1 MGCGMSG
8 RPAAF
13 LDRDGVLN
21 EDRGYVH
28 RWEDFAFLPGVID
41 ALRRLQ
47 QKGYLLVVI
56 TNQSAVAR
64 GLCAEADVLALHERM
79 RAFLHG
85 QGIELAGIYYCPHHP
100 QGSVAR
106 YTRACACRKPEP
118 GMILR
123 AAQEHGIDL
132 ARSLLVGD
140 KLSDLEAG
148 RAAGIPSLYLV
159 VLPGQE
165 KDLTAFPG
173 AEQVS
178 SLEEVVE
185 RLSKPQNRMPG
196 S

>member
-1 MGCGMSG
+1 MKPSMNGK
-8 RPAAF
+8 PAVF
-13 LDRDGVLN
+13 LDRDGVIN

-28 RWEDFAFLPGVID
+28 RWEDFSFLPGAIE

-64 GLCAEADVLALHERM
+64 GLCTEADVLALHERM
-79 RAFLHG
+79 RAFLRE
-85 QGIELAGIYYCPHHP
+85 QGIELTGIYYCPHHP
-100 QGSVAR
+100 QGSVSDYAI
-106 YTRACACRKPEP
+106 ACSCRKPEP

-132 ARSLLVGD
+132 SRSLLVGD

-159 VLPGQE
+159 VPPGQD
-165 KDLTAFPG
+165 KDL
-173 AEQVS
+173 S
-178 SLEEVVE
+178 SLPEAQRVSGLSEVVE
-185 RLSKPQNRMPG
+185 RMPTLKNG
-196 S
+196 MPNS

>member
-1 MGCGMSG
+1 MNGK
-8 RPAAF
+8 PAVF

-28 RWEDFAFLPGVID
+28 RWEDFSFLPGAID
-41 ALRRLQ
+41 ALRQLQ

-64 GLCAEADVLALHERM
+64 GLCTEADVLALHERM
-79 RAFLHG
+79 RAFLRER
-85 QGIELAGIYYCPHHP
+85 GIELAGIYHCPHHP
-100 QGSVAR
+100 QGSVSDYAI
-106 YTRACACRKPEP
+106 ACACRKPEP

-123 AAQEHGIDL
+123 AAQAHGIDL
-132 ARSLLVGD
+132 SRSLLVGD

-159 VLPGQE
+159 VPPGQE
-165 KDLTAFPG
+165 KDLSSFPE
-173 AEQVS
+173 AQRVS
-178 SLEEVVE
+178 GLSEVVE
-185 RLSKPQNRMPG
+185 RMTTLKNGMPN

>member
-1 MGCGMSG
+1 MNGK
-8 RPAAF
+8 PAVF

-28 RWEDFAFLPGVID
+28 RWEDFSFLPGAID
-41 ALRRLQ
+41 ALRQLQ
-47 QKGYLLVVI
+47 QQGYLLVVI

-64 GLCAEADVLALHERM
+64 GLCSEADVLALHERM
-79 RAFLHG
+79 CAFLRE

-100 QGSVAR
+100 QGSVSDYAIV
-106 YTRACACRKPEP
+106 CSCRKPEP

-140 KLSDLEAG
+140 KISDLEAG

-159 VLPGQE
+159 VPPGQE
-165 KDLTAFPG
+165 KDLSSFPE
-173 AEQVS
+173 AQRVS
-178 SLEEVVE
+178 GLSEVVE
-185 RLSKPQNRMPG
+185 RMSTLKNGMPN

>member
-1 MGCGMSG
+1 MNGK
-8 RPAAF
+8 PAVF

-28 RWEDFAFLPGVID
+28 RWEDFSFLPGAID

-64 GLCAEADVLALHERM
+64 GLCSEADVLALHERM
-79 RAFLHG
+79 CAFLRE

-100 QGSVAR
+100 QGSVSDYAIV
-106 YTRACACRKPEP
+106 CSCRKPEP

-123 AAQEHGIDL
+123 AAREHGIDL
-132 ARSLLVGD
+132 SRSLLVGD

>member
-1 MGCGMSG
+1 MNGK
-8 RPAAF
+8 PAVF

-28 RWEDFAFLPGVID
+28 RWEDFSFLPGAIE
-41 ALRRLQ
+41 ALRQLQ

-64 GLCAEADVLALHERM
+64 GLCTEADVLALHERM
-79 RAFLHG
+79 RAFLRER
-85 QGIELAGIYYCPHHP
+85 GIELAGIYHCPHHP
-100 QGSVAR
+100 QGSVSDYAI
-106 YTRACACRKPEP
+106 ACACRKPEP

-132 ARSLLVGD
+132 SRSLLVGD

-159 VLPGQE
+159 VPPGQE
-165 KDLTAFPG
+165 KDL
-173 AEQVS
+173 S
-178 SLEEVVE
+178 SLPEAQRVSGLSEVVE
-185 RLSKPQNRMPG
+185 RMFGSQAMP
-196 S
+196 SS

>member
-1 MGCGMSG
+1 MNGK
-8 RPAAF
+8 PAVF

-28 RWEDFAFLPGVID
+28 RWEDFSFLPGAID

-47 QKGYLLVVI
+47 QQGYLLVVI

-64 GLCAEADVLALHERM
+64 GLCSEADVLALHERM
-79 RAFLHG
+79 RAFLRE
-85 QGIELAGIYYCPHHP
+85 QGIELTGIYYCPHHP
-100 QGSVAR
+100 QGSVSDYAI
-106 YTRACACRKPEP
+106 ACSCRKPEP

-132 ARSLLVGD
+132 SRSLLVGD

-159 VLPGQE
+159 VPPGQD
-165 KDLTAFPG
+165 KDL
-173 AEQVS
+173 S
-178 SLEEVVE
+178 SLPEAQRVSGLSEVVE
-185 RLSKPQNRMPG
+185 RMPTLKNG
-196 S
+196 MPNS

>member
-1 MGCGMSG
+1 M
-8 RPAAF
+8 RPSMNGKPAVF

-28 RWEDFAFLPGVID
+28 RWEDFSFLPGAID

-47 QKGYLLVVI
+47 QQGYLLVVI

-64 GLCAEADVLALHERM
+64 GLCSEADVLALHERM
-79 RAFLHG
+79 RAFLRE
-85 QGIELAGIYYCPHHP
+85 QGIELTGIYYCPHHP
-100 QGSVAR
+100 QGSVSDYAI
-106 YTRACACRKPEP
+106 ACSCRKPEP

-132 ARSLLVGD
+132 SRSLLVGD

-159 VLPGQE
+159 VPPGQD
-165 KDLTAFPG
+165 KDL
-173 AEQVS
+173 S
-178 SLEEVVE
+178 SLPEAQRVSGLSEVVE
-185 RLSKPQNRMPG
+185 RMPTLKNG
-196 S
+196 MPNS

>member
-1 MGCGMSG
+1 MNGK
-8 RPAAF
+8 PAVF

-28 RWEDFAFLPGVID
+28 RWEDFSFLPGAID
-41 ALRRLQ
+41 ALRQLQ

-79 RAFLHG
+79 RAFLRER
-85 QGIELAGIYYCPHHP
+85 GIELAGIYHCPHHP
-100 QGSVAR
+100 QGSVSDYAI
-106 YTRACACRKPEP
+106 ACSCRKPEP

-123 AAQEHGIDL
+123 AAQAHGIDL
-132 ARSLLVGD
+132 SRSLLVGD
-140 KLSDLEAG
+140 KISDLEAG

-159 VLPGQE
+159 VPPGQE
-165 KDLTAFPG
+165 KNLAVFPDVQ
-173 AEQVS
+173 QVS

-185 RLSKPQNRMPG
+185 RLPQTQDKMPDP
-196 S
+196 